1 MKIGQLY
8 KKCCRI
14 HNTLSTV
21 SIHFHPAF
29 YICTHP
35 VPYTHLVCRDCCC
48 FYIGQTGRA
57 FKKRFKEHL
66 PKKDP
71 SRITSNYARHLVDNN
86 HNYTDFAS
94 NFQPLHMCKKG
105 RYMSAVEEFEIYKAF
120 KETNTQKV
128 LLNEQLQFQ
137 SNSLYD
143 TAIQIQTKRCV

>member
-1 MKIGQLY
+1 MGFRTSNNVGKILRQNPPKAVEDRTGVY
-8 KKCCRI
+8 K
-14 HNTLSTV
+14 V
-21 SIHFHPAF
+21 
-29 YICTHP
+29 
-35 VPYTHLVCRDCCC
+35 VCSDCCC

-57 FKKRFKEHL
+57 FKKRFREHL

-94 NFQPLHMCKKG
+94 NFQPLHICKKG

-120 KETNTQKV
+120 KDTNTKEI

-143 TAIQIQTKRCV
+143 TAIQIQTKSTVRGEQ